1 MVDETLPPEAAAGL
15 RLPFAPDNFFLSAAA
30 ALMSFGATGVPV
42 LGVAIVAADACF
54 TGVSAQATGTTAG
67 FAT

>member
-15 RLPFAPDNFFLSAAA
+15 RLPFAPHTFLSAAA
-30 ALMSFGATGVPV
+30 ALMSFGATGFPV
-42 LGVAIVAADACF
+42 LGVATVAADACF